1 MNKWYVKPSGYLTSG
16 SNSYKAHLVLSGGL
30 GHSPY
35 VQQRLKSRY
44 IAGGGHVNA
53 RSLQVRIAPDPQ
65 LAVCKGMVAD
75 RVRKL
80 KAGKAVLKYR
90 CCRAS
95 YGTVCKELYNK
106 NNPQHVGRPTSLD
119 PMNGK
124 LYVTQSIA
132 WFIKRVCLSS
142 LFEPSFS
149 GLC

>member
-1 MNKWYVKPSGYLTSG
+1 MNKWYVKPSSYLASG
-16 SNSYKAHLVLSGGL
+16 SNRLKAHLVLSGGL

-35 VQQRLKSRY
+35 IQQRLKSRY
-44 IAGGGHVNA
+44 IAGGGHANA
-53 RSLQVRIAPDPQ
+53 RGLQVRVAPDPQ

-75 RVRKL
+75 RIRKL
-80 KAGKAVLKYR
+80 KAGKAVLQYR

-106 NNPQHVGRPTSLD
+106 NNPLHVGRPTSLD

-132 WFIKRVCLSS
+132 WFIKQVCLSG
-142 LFEPSFS
+142 LFEPSFV
-149 GLC
+149 GFC